1 MHESSKSLSM
11 TPGIFA
17 SWFHLALRDSPCV
30 VVRGIDEH
38 DSYAK
43 YDSYHSIQSKILRPR
58 QQSCKPRTNVGGAMH
73 ESSKSL
79 SMTPGIF
86 ASWFRL
92 ALGTVR
98 MFAFDGIATKASDP
112 FVRFLRAVDRVTPPA
127 TVVRSVEKGG
137 RTNA

>member
-1 MHESSKSLSM
+1 
-11 TPGIFA
+11 
-17 SWFHLALRDSPCV
+17 
-30 VVRGIDEH
+30 
-38 DSYAK
+38 
-43 YDSYHSIQSKILRPR
+43 
-58 QQSCKPRTNVGGAMH
+58 MH

-112 FVRFLRAVDRVTPPA
+112 FVRFLRAVDRIMRAVDRITPPA
-127 TVVRSVEKGG
+127 TIVQTMNKRGWS
-137 RTNA
+137 NA

>member
-1 MHESSKSLSM
+1 
-11 TPGIFA
+11 
-17 SWFHLALRDSPCV
+17 
-30 VVRGIDEH
+30 
-38 DSYAK
+38 
-43 YDSYHSIQSKILRPR
+43 
-58 QQSCKPRTNVGGAMH
+58 MH

-98 MFAFDGIATKASDP
+98 MVAFDGIATKASDP

-127 TVVRSVEKGG
+127 TIVQTMNKRGWS
-137 RTNA
+137 NA